1 MKLDDREVLR
11 QIDTLFPLRAR
22 LVTRH
27 NGDKGRFELT
37 DVNGKAVLIEG
48 VSALRIIALLRLHN
62 YAEAFEEIAAFDG
75 ELVFSKPV
83 TRAERSTKRPYNEM
97 DDQPPFS
104 YFF

>member
-1 MKLDDREVLR
+1 MKLADIDVLR

-27 NGDKGRFELT
+27 NGDKGRFDLT
-37 DVNGKAVLIEG
+37 DANGNAVLIEG

-62 YAEAFEEIAAFDG
+62 YSEAFEEIAAFDG

-83 TRAERSTKRPYNEM
+83 TRAVRSIKRPYNEM
-97 DDQPPFS
+97 DEQPPFS